1 MHWIYDN
8 KDTDYVNNHSVNPL
22 YLTIDKLDGY
32 NEKKKKINTI
42 FFFFL

>member
-8 KDTDYVNNHSVNPL
+8 KDTDYVNIHSVNPL
-22 YLTIDKLDGY
+22 YLTIDTLDGY

-42 FFFFL
+42 FCFYR